1 MAELDTSVSMIPIE
15 TEMRKSYLDYAMSVI
30 VSRALPDARD
40 GLKPVH
46 RRILYAMR
54 ELGNEWN
61 RSYKKSARVVGDVM
75 GKYHPHGDQAI
86 YDALVRMAQDFSMRL
101 PLVDGQGNYGSM
113 DGDKAAAMR
122 YTETRMARPS
132 SFLLTDI
139 DKDTV
144 NFVPNYDG
152 NDSEPSVLPAR
163 FPNLLVNG
171 TNGIAVGMATNIPPH
186 NLGEMVDATIHLV
199 DNPETPVEGL
209 SEFIQGPDFPT
220 GGIAMGLSGIKSAIL
235 SGRGSVAVRAQ
246 THTEEVNSGRMAII
260 VTEMPYQVNKAKMV
274 ERIAELVRDK
284 VVEGIA
290 DLRDESDRNG
300 VRVVIE
306 LKRDAHSEVVLS
318 QLYKH
323 TSLQSSFSYNMLA
336 LDKGRPKLMNMK
348 DILRCFIEHREE
360 VITRRTKYNLRKSRH
375 RAHILV
381 GLATAVAN
389 IDEVIKIIRNAP
401 DPKTAKEEL
410 ISQSWNAE
418 QVLPLIELLGEAVD
432 GTTYKMSELQAQGIL
447 DLKLH
452 RLTGLERDKI
462 NNESNEIAEY
472 IKELIEILSNR
483 EKMLGIL
490 KEELLEVKE
499 MFGTPRKTV
508 ISESDAEVDLEDLI
522 TPEEMVVTIS
532 TDGYV
537 KRQPMSDYRAQRR
550 GGKGKSVANMKN
562 EEEVETF
569 FVANTHDPLL
579 FFTSIGKVYKL
590 KVYELPLASRGARGK
605 AFINLLPLEKDE
617 RVNRVVP
624 IPRDEADW
632 EGKVLM
638 FATEKGL
645 VRKTPLKAFSNVY
658 VTGIK
663 GMALNDGDSLIT
675 VCLADE
681 EQGDVLISS
690 REGKAVRFPINS
702 LRTIASRT
710 GLGVRGITLKGKD
723 TLMSMDVVDEEA
735 TPYILTVTENGYGKR
750 TESSDFPTKSRGTM
764 GVIAIKT
771 SERNG
776 PVVSSIPVDVD
787 DQIMILT
794 NDGQAIRMN
803 VDEISVI
810 GRNTQ
815 GVRLFKTDGAKVAY
829 VSRIEAEMLG
839 GDDEDLKGMDESEEG
854 AEVVALEAAT
864 EEAPTTEET
873 STE

>member
-1 MAELDTSVSMIPIE
+1 MAELDTGVSLIPIE
-15 TEMRKSYLDYAMSVI
+15 DEMKKSYLEYAMSVI

-54 ELGNEWN
+54 ELGNEYN
-61 RSYKKSARVVGDVM
+61 RPYKKSARVVGDVM
-75 GKYHPHGDQAI
+75 GKYHPHGDSSI
-86 YDALVRMAQDFSMRL
+86 YEALVRMAQDFSMRL

-132 SFLLTDI
+132 SFLLQDI
-139 DKDTV
+139 DRDTV

-152 NDSEPSVLPAR
+152 HDSEPSVLPAR

-171 TNGIAVGMATNIPPH
+171 TSGIAVGMATNIPPH
-186 NLGEMVDATIHLV
+186 NLGEMIDATVHLV
-199 DNPETPVEGL
+199 DNPDTAAEGL
-209 SEFIQGPDFPT
+209 GEFIKGPDFPT
-220 GGIAMGLSGIKSAIL
+220 GGTALGISGIQSAIL
-235 SGRGSVAVRAQ
+235 SGRGSVGVRAK
-246 THTEEVNSGRMAII
+246 THVEEIRPGKEAII
-260 VTEMPYQVNKAKMV
+260 ATEMPYQVNKAKLT

-284 VVEGIA
+284 VIEGIS
-290 DLRDESDRNG
+290 DLRDESDRSG
-300 VRVVIE
+300 VRLVIE

-323 TSLQSSFSYNMLA
+323 TALQSSFSYNMLA
-336 LDKGRPKLMNMK
+336 LDNGRPKLMNMK
-348 DILRCFIEHREE
+348 DILKCFIDHRED
-360 VITRRTKYNLRKSRH
+360 VITRRTKYDLRKARY

-389 IDEVIKIIRNAP
+389 IDEVIKLIRNAP
-401 DPKTAKEEL
+401 DPKSAKAALLETP
-410 ISQSWNAE
+410 WNA
-418 QVLPLIELLGEAVD
+418 QSVLPLIELLGESAE
-432 GTTYKMSELQAQGIL
+432 GATYHMSEIQAQGIL

-462 NNESNEIAEY
+462 NNEANEISDY
-472 IKELIEILSNR
+472 IKELVEVLSNR
-483 EKMLGIL
+483 EKLLTIL
-490 KEELLEVKE
+490 KDELEEVKQ

-508 ISESDAEVDLEDLI
+508 IEESDAEVDLEDLI
-522 TPEEMVVTIS
+522 KPEDMVVTIS

-537 KRQPMSDYRAQRR
+537 KRQPMSDYRSQRR

-579 FFTSIGKVYKL
+579 FFTSTGKVYKL

-605 AFINLLPLEKDE
+605 AFINLLPIEKDE

-624 IPRDEADW
+624 IPRNEEER

-645 VRKTPLKAFSNVY
+645 VRKTPLKAFDNVY
-658 VTGIK
+658 ITGIK
-663 GMALNDGDSLIT
+663 GMALNDGDTLVT
-675 VCLADE
+675 VCIADE
-681 EQGDVLISS
+681 EVGDVLIST
-690 REGKAVRFPINS
+690 RQGKAVRFPIDS

-710 GLGVRGITLKGKD
+710 GLGVRGVNLKEGD
-723 TLMSMDVVDEEA
+723 TLMSMDVVNEEE
-735 TPYILTVTENGYGKR
+735 TPFILTVTVNGYGKR
-750 TESSDFPTKSRGTM
+750 TESSDFPTKSRGTF

-776 PVVSSIPVDVD
+776 EVVASIPVDVD

-794 NDGQAIRMN
+794 TDGQAIRMN
-803 VDEISVI
+803 VDEISTI

-829 VSRIEAEMLG
+829 VSRIQADMLDD
-839 GDDEDLKGMDESEEG
+839 GDDELEETIEG
-854 AEVVALEAAT
+854 EVIATEAVAEAAT
-864 EEAPTTEET
+864 EEVKTEN
-873 STE
+873 